1 MAQIDFVPDDYIQRK
16 ESRRANFFYLALLA
30 LIAVGITGA
39 FGIIKVREH
48 AVEKEAKSVDARMAA
63 AQQSVKQLEQIQIR
77 RQEMMK
83 TALLTAELIE
93 PVPRSLIIALLTN
106 SLPDNVSLSKIEI
119 LQKKAAQGSASAQ
132 AADKYEAVK
141 AAAAVQKLPEQDF
154 ITELEIEGLAAS
166 DIGVAD
172 YIANLSKSTMLED
185 VCLVQSKQKDS
196 GSTSYREFKLTAQ
209 IRGNFTVNNDDV
221 EKIRSEGGKGKKG
234 QTPF

>member
-30 LIAVGITGA
+30 LIAAGISGA
-39 FGIIKVREH
+39 FGIIKIRGH
-48 AVEKEAKSVDARMAA
+48 AVEKEAKSVDARMEA

-119 LQKKAAQGSASAQ
+119 LQKKAARGSASAQ
-132 AADKYEAVK
+132 AAGKYEAVK
-141 AAAAVQKLPEQDF
+141 AAAAQKLPEQDF

-172 YIANLSKSTMLED
+172 YIANLSKSTMLEN

-221 EKIRSEGGKGKKG
+221 EKIRSGGGKEKRGL
-234 QTPF
+234 TPF